1 MKRALVY
8 LIMVFIQSVF
18 AFASLDIQ
26 FTPANPS
33 ICKGKSI
40 TIHAQLTGA
49 GTGTFTFPYTKV
61 TGSEIFISPNGNDI
75 TGTGTISNPYKTIQK
90 GINVSSNGII
100 VTLLDGTYS
109 GSGNVNVTLQGKQIT
124 IQSQNGPLS
133 TSIDCNQ
140 NGRAFMV
147 NQGETMNTV
156 IKGITIMNGKT
167 NSAPNGYGSAIF
179 VEDNSGIS
187 IKDCFFRSNTQGS
200 IQLGDTEVSGPQS
213 KIENCAFIGNI
224 EGCIHASKKSF
235 MVETCLF
242 INNTGSGGLVGNGHV
257 ANPAQEYKNCVF
269 VCNSGSTVA
278 GINHGK
284 VISNSLFISN
294 TTNLGV
300 VYAGTNWSGM
310 NTIDHCS
317 FYNNTCSYY
326 NSNWYD
332 HVGAAKSSIFYPGD
346 ARNHVS
352 GKQSDIP
359 FTKCLGGNIPGN
371 GNISGDPKFVDP
383 AGFDFALQSSS
394 PCIGTGEGGTNMGA
408 NVSLIPSWLLQYVK
422 ANTTLASISWDGGSK
437 NTSATFSPTTT
448 KYHKV
453 TFSGCGLSYTD
464 SILITVKDDVTYTT
478 IDTSCNDYTWNG
490 KVYTISGKYTE
501 KLTSHDGCDSNVV
514 LDLYIAPKPN
524 PIITGNNQICLGVQ
538 NVQYSVPSVAN
549 SSFLWK
555 QPQKGVIGGSLQQNS
570 IIVNWS
576 SLGIDTLFLT
586 QTNLLNGCS
595 KDTFLIVQI
604 NSRPNPLIN
613 GDKLACVNSKI
624 IEYSANP
631 KSPGL
636 LYQWSTPKKGIIK
649 SGMNTSSINIDWDNI
664 GIDTLTL
671 TMTDN
676 ITGCSKDTMIIV
688 QIHPKPIP
696 IINGSNI
703 ICLGMKNV
711 KYSVPN
717 APSSSFLW
725 KQPKKGMIK
734 GPLGVNEI
742 SMDWLIPGTDTIHFT
757 QTNLLTGC
765 MQDTFMVI
773 NIYHPPAPLISG
785 NTLYCIS
792 DKSTQFSVKPQV
804 PDFQYEWKKP
814 SKGTILNSLNSPNII
829 IDWNGE
835 GIDTIT
841 VSVTDTKTGCSK
853 DTIHIVKIIPLP
865 KPVISGNDS
874 VCEQSKGIQYEVA
887 YKPGYLYEWKQPKL
901 GIING
906 NTKSSIINV
915 DWNMQGID
923 TLRVTEKHEA
933 SQCSKD
939 TIFIVSI
946 QKTLIPTVL
955 PFAEE
960 YFLCEG
966 DSRGLECT
974 LNADFYSW
982 NYNGVEIPSSNS
994 QIILAFKPGKYSVY
1008 ARTGQCEGESSEI
1021 EILEKEKPNPKI
1033 VGPKECEEMQKNI
1046 VYHLDSTLEHST
1058 FEWSISGNGIISG
1071 NQKEKSVIVESL
1083 DSGIV
1088 ILTAREKTIFDCI
1101 NKDTFLIHVK
1111 KTTLSNIY
1119 EQIQQSIQFIP
1130 HPIVSGE
1137 IFNIHGFNLMDQ
1149 ECSIEFLDI
1158 LGRLQYRSTDIRIMN
1173 GILQLVT
1180 PQLQDGIY
1188 HIRIATRDGYFSQ
1201 FIHISQ

>member
-1 MKRALVY
+1 MKRALVT
-8 LIMVFIQSVF
+8 LMMTFIQSAF

-61 TGSEIFISPNGNDI
+61 TGSEIYISPNGNDI

-90 GINVSSNGII
+90 GINVSSNGRI

-109 GSGNVNVTLQGKQIT
+109 GNGNVNVTLQGKQIT
-124 IQSQNGPLS
+124 VQSQNGPLS

-140 NGRAFMV
+140 NGRAFLV

-187 IKDCFFRSNTQGS
+187 IKDCFFRNNTQGT

-213 KIENCAFIGNI
+213 KIENSAFIGNI

-235 MVETCLF
+235 MVEACLF

-317 FYNNTCSYY
+317 FYNNTCNYY

-383 AGFDFALQSSS
+383 AGFDFSLQSSS

-408 NVSLIPSWLLQYVK
+408 NVSSIPSWLLQYVK

-464 SILITVKDDVTYTT
+464 SILITVKDDVTYTI

-490 KVYTISGKYTE
+490 KVYTTSGKYTE
-501 KLTSHDGCDSNVV
+501 TFTSHDGCDSNVV

-555 QPQKGVIGGSLQQNS
+555 QPKKGVIGGSLQQNS
-570 IIVNWS
+570 ILVNWS

-586 QTNLLNGCS
+586 QTNLLTGCS

-613 GDKLACVNSKI
+613 GDKLACINSGI
-624 IEYSANP
+624 IEYSAIP

-636 LYQWSTPKKGIIK
+636 SYQWSTPKNGIIK
-649 SGMNTSSINIDWDNI
+649 SGMNTSTVNIDWNTI

-671 TMTDN
+671 TITDN
-676 ITGCSKDTMIIV
+676 ITGCYKDTIFII

-696 IINGSNI
+696 IINGSNT

-734 GPLGVNEI
+734 GPLEVNEV
-742 SMDWLIPGTDTIHFT
+742 SMDWLTPGTDTIHFT

-765 MQDTFMVI
+765 TQDTFMVI
-773 NIYHPPAPLISG
+773 NIYQPPAPLISG
-785 NTLYCIS
+785 NTLLCIN
-792 DKSTQFSVKPQV
+792 DKNAQFSVKPQV
-804 PDFQYEWKKP
+804 PDFHYEWKKP
-814 SKGTILNSLNSPNII
+814 SKGKILSSINSQNIN
-829 IDWNGE
+829 IDWNG
-835 GIDTIT
+835 
-841 VSVTDTKTGCSK
+841 
-853 DTIHIVKIIPLP
+853 
-865 KPVISGNDS
+865 
-874 VCEQSKGIQYEVA
+874 
-887 YKPGYLYEWKQPKL
+887 
-901 GIING
+901 
-906 NTKSSIINV
+906 
-915 DWNMQGID
+915 
-923 TLRVTEKHEA
+923 
-933 SQCSKD
+933 
-939 TIFIVSI
+939 
-946 QKTLIPTVL
+946 
-955 PFAEE
+955 
-960 YFLCEG
+960 
-966 DSRGLECT
+966 
-974 LNADFYSW
+974 
-982 NYNGVEIPSSNS
+982 
-994 QIILAFKPGKYSVY
+994 
-1008 ARTGQCEGESSEI
+1008 
-1021 EILEKEKPNPKI
+1021 
-1033 VGPKECEEMQKNI
+1033 
-1046 VYHLDSTLEHST
+1046 
-1058 FEWSISGNGIISG
+1058 
-1071 NQKEKSVIVESL
+1071 
-1083 DSGIV
+1083 
-1088 ILTAREKTIFDCI
+1088 
-1101 NKDTFLIHVK
+1101 
-1111 KTTLSNIY
+1111 
-1119 EQIQQSIQFIP
+1119 
-1130 HPIVSGE
+1130 
-1137 IFNIHGFNLMDQ
+1137 
-1149 ECSIEFLDI
+1149 
-1158 LGRLQYRSTDIRIMN
+1158 
-1173 GILQLVT
+1173 
-1180 PQLQDGIY
+1180 
-1188 HIRIATRDGYFSQ
+1188 
-1201 FIHISQ
+1201 